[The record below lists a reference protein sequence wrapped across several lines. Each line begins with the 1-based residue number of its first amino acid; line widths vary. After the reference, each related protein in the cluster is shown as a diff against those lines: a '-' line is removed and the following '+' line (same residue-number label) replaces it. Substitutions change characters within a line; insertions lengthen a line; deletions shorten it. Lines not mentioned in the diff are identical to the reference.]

1 MNDLPAKLMKQ
12 NYIQQNSPIYYNA
25 LYSSTVSTPQTTKQ
39 AVTNTNEFPT
49 TNKTSTLKTIKQYQK
64 YKTRATIQSHNKM
77 LEQKN
82 IPYNYSDQAKTS
94 NH

>member
-1 MNDLPAKLMKQ
+1 MKQ

-49 TNKTSTLKTIKQYQK
+49 TNKTSTLKTIKQY
-64 YKTRATIQSHNKM
+64 
-77 LEQKN
+77 
-82 IPYNYSDQAKTS
+82 
-94 NH
+94 